1 MGFDGSD
8 SFRNLPY
15 SSTPRDVARRLGSLV
30 AMHYLEGEAQ
40 IGQSSMNVTKEA
52 VLDRLKTVNG
62 PDFTGNIVDL
72 GLVSDIFI
80 ADQKVFFSITV
91 PAARAPEMEPL
102 RAAAERVVKAIPGVA
117 GAMVALTAEKK
128 GGGMEAPVQPRPVQP
143 RPALRADA
151 PAAPPRPAPA
161 RPAPHAHA
169 PASRSSGKRGVPGI
183 ASIIAVASGKGGVG
197 KSTTAVNIALGLAA
211 NGLKV
216 GVLDADIYGPSMPRL
231 LAIRGKPQTVDG
243 KILRPMENYGLKVMS
258 MGFLVDEETPMIWR
272 GPMVM
277 SALSQMLREVEW
289 GELDVLV
296 VDMPP
301 GTGDAQLTMA
311 QQVPLAGAIIV
322 STPQDLALIDARKG
336 LNMFKKV
343 DVPLLGIVENMS
355 YFIAPDTGKRYDIFG
370 HGGAKREAERLGVT
384 FLGEVP
390 LQMEIRETSDTG
402 EPVVVSKPEGP
413 EAKIYRAI
421 ATKVWERV
429 GEERARSEGSA
440 PAIVFE

>member
-1 MGFDGSD
+1 M
-8 SFRNLPY
+8 P
-15 SSTPRDVARRLGSLV
+15 
-30 AMHYLEGEAQ
+30 
-40 IGQSSMNVTKEA
+40 VTKEA
-52 VLDRLKTVNG
+52 VIDRLKTVNG

-80 ADQKVFFSITV
+80 ADGKVFFSITV
-91 PAARAPEMEPL
+91 PAARAQEMEPL

-117 GAMVALTAEKK
+117 GAMAALTAEKK
-128 GGGMEAPVQPRPVQP
+128 GGGMEAPVRP
-143 RPALRADA
+143 RPAPTA
-151 PAAPPRPAPA
+151 PSRPSPAQASPA
-161 RPAPHAHA
+161 RPAPHAV
-169 PASRSSGKRGVPGI
+169 ASRSQGKRGVPGI

-197 KSTTAVNIALGLAA
+197 KSTTAVNIALGLKA

-231 LAIRGKPQTVDG
+231 LKIRGKPQTVDG
-243 KILRPMENYGLKVMS
+243 KVLRPLENYGLKVMS

-301 GTGDAQLTMA
+301 GTGDAQLTLA
-311 QQVPLAGAIIV
+311 QQVPLAGAVIV

-355 YFIAPDTGKRYDIFG
+355 YFVAPDTGKRYDIFG
-370 HGGAKREAERLGVT
+370 HGGARREAERLGVA

-390 LQMEIRETSDTG
+390 LQMEIRETSDSG
-402 EPVVVSKPEGP
+402 EPVVVSKPDGP
-413 EAKIYRAI
+413 EAKIYRDI
-421 ATKVWERV
+421 ASKVWERI
-429 GEERARSEGSA
+429 GEERGASEAAVPS
-440 PAIVFE
+440 IVFE